1 VFFLFFLIYTLA
13 PVDETGAN
21 LSYRELRYEKVIEQV
36 EWYTCGPAAVAT
48 LLTYYYGLPT
58 TEAEALELAE
68 GFAAKS
74 SREPGQALTALALKQ
89 TLEAKGVPTKGFLVK
104 PEALKDYFA
113 KGGLPLIAHLTE
125 PQKHFVV
132 IVGFVNDQIVLAD
145 PSWGRRIVP
154 FPIFVKGHG
163 YSEVILVPIPSAELA
178 QVAKERQRAALK
190 WAEAE
195 LTALSRLREGL
206 P

>member
-74 SREPGQALTALALKQ
+74 
-89 TLEAKGVPTKGFLVK
+89 K
-104 PEALKDYFA
+104 P
-113 KGGLPLIAHLTE
+113 
-125 PQKHFVV
+125 
-132 IVGFVNDQIVLAD
+132 
-145 PSWGRRIVP
+145 
-154 FPIFVKGHG
+154 
-163 YSEVILVPIPSAELA
+163 
-178 QVAKERQRAALK
+178 
-190 WAEAE
+190 
-195 LTALSRLREGL
+195 
-206 P
+206 